1 MYLLSATGIL
11 KEFQG
16 EPLTSPLTFNIDENE
31 KIALIGS
38 NGCGKSTLIKM
49 LIGELEPDKGHVTL
63 SKNCTIGYLSQSVIS
78 DLSHTLYE
86 EAEEVFKPL
95 MEEEKF
101 LEDLCEKIAED
112 PSNTELLDTYSH
124 REPLFREKDG
134 YNFRYKIRLILNYF
148 KFKEEDYNR
157 PITSFSGGERMKIAF
172 AKLLLLNPSLL
183 ILDEPT
189 NHLDISTIEWLEEY
203 LKSYKGAIL
212 FVSHDRYFINSLAT
226 RVLEIEK
233 GKLESYSGN
242 YDKYAAEKKVRYESQ
257 LKLYL
262 KEEKQKQKLEWF
274 IKFYMPKPR
283 FVSRAHDREKKLAR
297 LEKKRVEEP
306 TEVKNKVH
314 IDFQGKLRV
323 GKRVFE
329 TKELAVGYDKPLIS
343 DIEFSFFGGDK
354 LAIMGDNGSGK
365 TTFIKTL
372 LGKIKP
378 YSGKICFYDNFNIG
392 YLPQDGLLIRSNKTV
407 LDYFRD
413 LFPLLTLQEVY
424 NTLGA
429 FDFSREDD
437 EKIVDNLS
445 GGEKMRL
452 VLSTLVEQKYDI
464 LVLDEPTNHLDMMTK
479 EELIEAI
486 GKYKGSIII
495 ISHDRSFVD
504 NLCNCLLYFENN
516 KAYYYQGDYS
526 HFKVVMLDDILQ
538 EKLDIEKARLEE
550 ERKQDTLYHLELEK
564 ARVKFKDD
572 KPLKPR
578 PKLAKNKI
586 EEKMARLERLIGE
599 DEVKLDDPE
608 YYWDQSKLNALQEE
622 LDNYNKEYEELMEM
636 LSLYDQ

>member
-297 LEKKRVEEP
+297 LEKTRVEKP

-392 YLPQDGLLIRSNKTV
+392 YLHQDGLLIRSNKTV

-586 EEKMARLERLIGE
+586 EEKMARLERLIEE

>member
-101 LEDLCEKIAED
+101 LEDLCEKIADD

-297 LEKKRVEEP
+297 LEKTRVEKP

-429 FDFSREDD
+429 FYFSREDD

>member
-203 LKSYKGAIL
+203 LKSYKGAII

-297 LEKKRVEEP
+297 LEKTRVEKP

-392 YLPQDGLLIRSNKTV
+392 CLPQDGLLIRSNKTV

>member
-297 LEKKRVEEP
+297 LEKTRVEKP

>member
-11 KEFQG
+11 KEFQD

-297 LEKKRVEEP
+297 LEKTRVEKP

-372 LGKIKP
+372 LGNIKP

-407 LDYFRD
+407 LNYFRD

>member
-297 LEKKRVEEP
+297 LEKTRVEKP

-429 FDFSREDD
+429 FDLSREDD

>member
-134 YNFRYKIRLILNYF
+134 YNFRYKNRLILNYF

-297 LEKKRVEEP
+297 LEKTRVEKP

>member
-297 LEKKRVEEP
+297 LEKTRVEKP

-550 ERKQDTLYHLELEK
+550 ESKQDTLYHLELEK

-572 KPLKPR
+572 KPLRPR

>member
-297 LEKKRVEEP
+297 LEKTRVEKP

-343 DIEFSFFGGDK
+343 DIEFSFFGGNK

>member
-86 EAEEVFKPL
+86 EVEEVFKPL

-101 LEDLCEKIAED
+101 LKDLCEKIAED

-274 IKFYMPKPR
+274 IKFYMPKSR

-297 LEKKRVEEP
+297 LEKTRVEKP

-392 YLPQDGLLIRSNKTV
+392 YLPQDGLLIRSNKTI

-452 VLSTLVEQKYDI
+452 VLSTLVEQKYNI

>member
-297 LEKKRVEEP
+297 LEKTKVEKP

>member
-297 LEKKRVEEP
+297 LEKTRVEKP

-608 YYWDQSKLNALQEE
+608 YYWDQSKLNALQDE

>member
-297 LEKKRVEEP
+297 LEKTRVEKP

-413 LFPLLTLQEVY
+413 LFPFLTLQEVY

>member
-212 FVSHDRYFINSLAT
+212 FVSHDRYFINSLVT

-297 LEKKRVEEP
+297 LEKTRVEKP

>member
-63 SKNCTIGYLSQSVIS
+63 SKNCTIGCLSQSVIS

-297 LEKKRVEEP
+297 LEKTRVEKP

-413 LFPLLTLQEVY
+413 LFPILTLQEVY

-486 GKYKGSIII
+486 RKYKGSIII

>member
-297 LEKKRVEEP
+297 LEKTRVEKP

-413 LFPLLTLQEVY
+413 LFPLLTIQEVY

>member
-112 PSNTELLDTYSH
+112 SSNTELLDTYSH

-297 LEKKRVEEP
+297 LEKTRVEKP

>member
-297 LEKKRVEEP
+297 LEKTRVEKP

-550 ERKQDTLYHLELEK
+550 ESKQDTLYHLELEK

>member
-297 LEKKRVEEP
+297 LEKTRVEKP

-343 DIEFSFFGGDK
+343 NIEFSFFGGDK

>member
-49 LIGELEPDKGHVTL
+49 LIGELKPDKGHVTL
-63 SKNCTIGYLSQSVIS
+63 SKNCTIGYLSQSVIY

-297 LEKKRVEEP
+297 LEKTRVEKP

-365 TTFIKTL
+365 TTFIRTL

>member
-78 DLSHTLYE
+78 DLSHTLYK

-242 YDKYAAEKKVRYESQ
+242 YDKYATEKKVRYESQ

-297 LEKKRVEEP
+297 LEKTRVEKP

>member
-112 PSNTELLDTYSH
+112 PSNTELLNTYSH

-297 LEKKRVEEP
+297 LEKTRVEKP

-343 DIEFSFFGGDK
+343 DIEISFFGGDK

>member
-101 LEDLCEKIAED
+101 LEDLCEKIADD

-283 FVSRAHDREKKLAR
+283 FFSRAHDREKKLAR
-297 LEKKRVEEP
+297 LEKTRVEKP

>member
-112 PSNTELLDTYSH
+112 PSNTKLLDTYSH

-297 LEKKRVEEP
+297 LEKTRVEKP

-550 ERKQDTLYHLELEK
+550 ERKQDILYHLELEK

>member
-172 AKLLLLNPSLL
+172 AKLILLNPSLL

-297 LEKKRVEEP
+297 LEKTRVEKP

-407 LDYFRD
+407 LNYFRD

>member
-101 LEDLCEKIAED
+101 LEDLCEKIADD

-297 LEKKRVEEP
+297 LEKTRVEKP

-538 EKLDIEKARLEE
+538 ERLDIEKARLEE

>member
-297 LEKKRVEEP
+297 LEKTRVEKP

-586 EEKMARLERLIGE
+586 EEKMTRLERLIGE

>member
-297 LEKKRVEEP
+297 LEKTRVEKP

-413 LFPLLTLQEVY
+413 LFPILTLQEVY

-486 GKYKGSIII
+486 RKYKGSIII

>member
-297 LEKKRVEEP
+297 LEKTRVEKP

-413 LFPLLTLQEVY
+413 LFPLLSLQEVY

-564 ARVKFKDD
+564 ARVKFKED

>member
-297 LEKKRVEEP
+297 LEKTRVEKP

-486 GKYKGSIII
+486 RKYKGSIII

>member
-112 PSNTELLDTYSH
+112 PSNTELLNTYSH

-297 LEKKRVEEP
+297 LEKTRVEKP

-504 NLCNCLLYFENN
+504 NLCNCLLYFKNN

>member
-101 LEDLCEKIAED
+101 LEDLCEKIADD

-262 KEEKQKQKLEWF
+262 KEEKQKQKLEWL

-297 LEKKRVEEP
+297 LEKTRVEKP

-392 YLPQDGLLIRSNKTV
+392 YLPQDGLLIRSNKTI

>member
-112 PSNTELLDTYSH
+112 PSNTELLNTYSH

-134 YNFRYKIRLILNYF
+134 YNFRYKIRFILNYF

-297 LEKKRVEEP
+297 LEKTRVEKP

>member
-297 LEKKRVEEP
+297 LEKTRVEKP

-608 YYWDQSKLNALQEE
+608 YYRDQSKLNALQEE

>member
-49 LIGELEPDKGHVTL
+49 LIGELKPDKGHVTL
-63 SKNCTIGYLSQSVIS
+63 SKNCTIGYLSQSVIY

-297 LEKKRVEEP
+297 LEKTRVEKP

>member
-189 NHLDISTIEWLEEY
+189 NHFDISTIEWLEEY

-297 LEKKRVEEP
+297 LEKTRVEKP

-413 LFPLLTLQEVY
+413 LFPLLSLQEVY

>member
-297 LEKKRVEEP
+297 LEKTRVEKP

-413 LFPLLTLQEVY
+413 LFHLLSLQEVY

>member
-233 GKLESYSGN
+233 GKLESYLGN

-297 LEKKRVEEP
+297 LEKTRVEKP

-407 LDYFRD
+407 LNYFRD

-486 GKYKGSIII
+486 EKYKGSIII

>member
-297 LEKKRVEEP
+297 LEKTRVEKP

-526 HFKVVMLDDILQ
+526 HFKIVMLDDILQ

>member
-112 PSNTELLDTYSH
+112 PSNTELLNTYSH

-297 LEKKRVEEP
+297 LEKTRVEKP

-622 LDNYNKEYEELMEM
+622 LDSYNKEYEELMEM